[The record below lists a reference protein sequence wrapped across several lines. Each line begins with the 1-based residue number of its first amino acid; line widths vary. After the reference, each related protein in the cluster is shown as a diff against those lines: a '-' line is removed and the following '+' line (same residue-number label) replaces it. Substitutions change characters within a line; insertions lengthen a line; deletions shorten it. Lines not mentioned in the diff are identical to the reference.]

1 MTPRP
6 SNTIVG
12 IVQRVALAL
21 AAGVLA
27 ISAFIIAIGAV
38 AFGLVIA
45 LGVALWA
52 LVRGRKPGGIK
63 FVWPQQPFARRA
75 PSSASSKGEVV
86 DVQVREIPDAAQK
99 PKSSNVDPR

>member
-6 SNTIVG
+6 SNTLVG
-12 IVQRVALAL
+12 IAQRVALAL

-45 LGVALWA
+45 LGLALWA
-52 LVRGRKPGGIK
+52 LVRGRKPGSVK
-63 FVWPQQPFARRA
+63 FTWPPQRPYGRQP
-75 PSSASSKGEVV
+75 PSSASPPGEVV
-86 DVQVREIPDAAQK
+86 DVQVREVQGPPDAR
-99 PKSSNVDPR
+99 KSTDLH